1 MSLTSSLN
9 IYFQE
14 RGNLGPMIA
23 DKLACLV
30 TCLDVGQK
38 QELKQVGWG
47 LIMVQSNSPFEWLFW
62 NIKLSTQYILIF
74 THCGTSVIFFY

>member
-14 RGNLGPMIA
+14 RGNLEPMIA

-38 QELKQVGWG
+38 QELEQVGWG
-47 LIMVQSNSPFEWLFW
+47 LIRMQSNSPFVWLFW

-74 THCGTSVIFFY
+74 THCGMSFFL